1 MSSHAQSR
9 IDLDYFR
16 CRELQERDAEA
27 ASQCIYAREAHFQL
41 AQRYADRAWSL
52 EEANG
57 APYSR
62 PTRPGLRGRSSG
74 PFLVRCGSALKTG
87 LRLISIK
94 PLNLLRT

>member
-57 APYSR
+57 APYMPSGFR
-62 PTRPGLRGRSSG
+62 EAIMSMAAGPRGLD
-74 PFLVRCGSALKTG
+74 
-87 LRLISIK
+87 
-94 PLNLLRT
+94 